1 MESLVFVVLFSVV
14 VMAWMSQGSHS
25 LVFVREVSN
34 QRVLISEGLV
44 PVYVL
49 RRALNQYRP
58 RSLPSDPGM
67 FAFEVT
73 EPLIRVEADHSST

>member
-34 QRVLISEGLV
+34 QRVLISEGLGPLYV
-44 PVYVL
+44 P

-58 RSLPSDPGM
+58 RSQPSDPGM

-73 EPLIRVEADHSST
+73 EPMIRVEADHSSS